1 MSALTIELSEGRTA
15 FAPGEELTGTAT
27 WKLDQPPRA
36 VELRVFWFTRGWGT
50 EDAGVV
56 ETVRFDHP
64 LPEEARPFRLQLPA
78 SPYSFSGK
86 LISLRWAL
94 ELVAQPSKAVVRQ
107 EITIAPGGEEVVL
120 DSLPETKPKKRWF
133 QWGAR

>member
-1 MSALTIELSEGRTA
+1 MSDLKIELSEGRTA
-15 FAPGEELTGTAT
+15 YAPGEELTGTVS
-27 WKLDQPPRA
+27 WKLEKPPRA
-36 VELRVFWFTRGWGT
+36 VELRLFWFTRGRGS

-56 ETVRFDHP
+56 ERVRFDHP
-64 LPEEARPFRLQLPA
+64 LPEEARPFRFRLPEA
-78 SPYSFSGK
+78 PCSFSGK
-86 LISLRWAL
+86 LISLRWAV
-94 ELVAQPSKAVVRQ
+94 ELVAEPSKAVGRQ